1 MSQSV
6 SNLKVYVIRL
16 GGYAR
21 VVKTYHFPLGGTIM
35 GEAVLFVVV
44 VVVVVVVVL
53 VVDMTGWIG
62 FKGMS
67 TGRSKMTEIDHV
79 KSRYYTCMIREY
91 HYYFTVR

>member
-1 MSQSV
+1 
-6 SNLKVYVIRL
+6 
-16 GGYAR
+16 
-21 VVKTYHFPLGGTIM
+21 M

-44 VVVVVVVVL
+44 VEEEVL

-67 TGRSKMTEIDHV
+67 TATGRSKMREIDHV